1 MIKKTIKIN
10 FLIYL
15 FIINLTN
22 NVLAENIDSIE
33 IINPIFTTK
42 GIDENQYEI
51 KAEKGL
57 QENDILYL
65 KKIKGKL
72 KTDDNIW
79 IYLNADEGIFDQ
91 DKGIINLSKNIVV
104 YTDNNEKIYSDY
116 ALVET
121 KIDKITLD
129 KNVKYEND
137 IGLITADSSIIENN
151 FSQINYAGN
160 VKSSI
165 KILNK

>member
-15 FIINLTN
+15 FIINLIN

-116 ALVET
+116 AIVET

>member
-1 MIKKTIKIN
+1 M
-10 FLIYL
+10 
-15 FIINLTN
+15 
-22 NVLAENIDSIE
+22 
-33 IINPIFTTK
+33 
-42 GIDENQYEI
+42 
-51 KAEKGL
+51 
-57 QENDILYL
+57 
-65 KKIKGKL
+65 
-72 KTDDNIW
+72 
-79 IYLNADEGIFDQ
+79 
-91 DKGIINLSKNIVV
+91 SKNIVV

-116 ALVET
+116 AIVET